1 MKKYLLAAACMAV
14 TASMIASPLTPQEA
28 IGRMMRESGRN
39 KSAAKSLQTTPV
51 FTAMTPQGEP
61 GAYVFNNKDGNGYRI
76 LAADDAAFTVLGYS
90 DTGMIDPEN
99 MPPQLKWWLEETA
112 RQIGYNISRG
122 LSAST
127 SAPTGAEMR
136 AISPLCTTKWNQDG
150 PYNNDAPKIS
160 NRATYTGC
168 VATSMAQVMKYFNYP
183 EKGEG
188 TNSYSWSRGGKT
200 LTMDFGEKEFEWDK
214 MIDVYRG
221 SGYTAAEA
229 AAVAYLMKAC
239 GYSVDMNYGTEASGT
254 QGVLIAE
261 ALVKYFKYDVNCY
274 PAYRMGYSPSQWNQ
288 MVYDNIANCG
298 PVIFNG
304 HPYNDGG
311 HSFICDG
318 YDGHGYYHFN
328 WGWGGTSDGYYLLE
342 TMNPEE
348 QGIGGA
354 GSTGFV
360 YGLNGIFGIQK
371 PTGEPVVDR
380 PDNLLMYGGC
390 YAEGNNKV
398 LNFKCHT
405 WYPQGWYSAMAH
417 TVKVNVGAIFEP
429 IDGTPG
435 ETVTRGGTLNGSVTI
450 ELAPGYYYN
459 TTTGPTINVPN
470 LPDGKYKVTIGVC
483 DRNIKNA
490 PYVPIITSYPCPNY
504 IYYTLKDGEA
514 TIENLPIPKMTI
526 NNLEAGSLL
535 YPSKN
540 VKLNVSIVNETDY
553 ELTES
558 LAAVLIKDEKV
569 KYMGAVTPVV
579 SQAHSNETLEWIT
592 KFTALAG
599 TPSVTSPTKFQLGMY
614 DPINDQIIATFDSV
628 TMNTSIAQGKLQLD
642 LLEIP
647 GVEKTTETFGG
658 KSVTVYKTPRS
669 TFDVKFDYT
678 VLSGFFDGYVNINI
692 EMPEGDDLS
701 NTVVMYDGVYRNYP
715 FLSKGENAKETF
727 TVNYPDGEANQLY
740 ILSASYK
747 PGLRTQPLGEIY
759 FKMMST
765 SINDLNEEIVTEG
778 SRYFNLQGIEI
789 KEPAK
794 GQIVIV
800 IKDGKAH
807 KVQF

>member
-1 MKKYLLAAACMAV
+1 MKKQILAAVCLSLGVSVFAA
-14 TASMIASPLTPQEA
+14 PLTPEQA
-28 IGRMMRESGRN
+28 IGRMMRESSRN
-39 KSAAKSLQTTPV
+39 KSAARNLQTAPV
-51 FTAMTPQGEP
+51 YTAMTPQGEP
-61 GAYVFNNKDGNGYRI
+61 AAYVFNNKDGNGYRI

-90 DTGMIDPEN
+90 DSGMVDPDN
-99 MPPQLKWWLEETA
+99 MPPQLKWWLEETG
-112 RQIGYNISRG
+112 RQIGYNVSRG
-122 LSAST
+122 LRAAT

-136 AISPLCTTKWNQDG
+136 AIAPLCSTKWNQDA

-183 EKGEG
+183 DKGEG
-188 TNSYSWSRGGKT
+188 SNSYSWSRGGKT
-200 LTMDFGEKEFEWDK
+200 LTMDFGAQEFDWDN

-221 SGYTAAEA
+221 TGYTSAQA

-239 GYSVDMNYGTEASGT
+239 GHSVDMNYGTDASGT

-371 PTGEPVVDR
+371 PTGQPVVDR

-390 YAEGNNKV
+390 YAEGTAKV
-398 LNFKCHT
+398 LNFKCYP

-417 TVKVNVGAIFEP
+417 KVKVNVGAIFEP

-435 ETVTRGGTLNGSVTI
+435 ETVTRGGTFNGGVTV
-450 ELAPGYYYN
+450 ELSPGYYFN
-459 TTTGPTINVPN
+459 TTNGPTINVPN
-470 LPDGKYKVTIGVC
+470 LPDGKYKVTIAVS

-504 IYYTLKDGEA
+504 IYFTLKDGEA
-514 TIENLPIPKMTI
+514 TIENVPIPKMTI
-526 NNLEAGSLL
+526 TNIEAGSLI
-535 YPSKN
+535 YSSKN
-540 VKLNVSIVNETDY
+540 VKLNVKIQNETDY

-579 SQAHSNETLEWIT
+579 SQPKSNEVFEWIT
-592 KFTALAG
+592 KFTAMAG
-599 TPSVTSPTKFQLGMY
+599 TPTVTSPTKFQLGMY
-614 DPINDQIIATFDSV
+614 DPINQQVIATFDSV
-628 TMNTSIAQGKLQLD
+628 TMNPSIAQGKLQLD
-642 LLEIP
+642 LLDIP
-647 GVEKTTETFGG
+647 GANKVNTTFGG
-658 KSVTVYKTPRS
+658 NSITVYETPTS
-669 TFDVKFDYT
+669 TFDVNLNYS
-678 VLSGFFDGYVNINI
+678 VLSGYFDGYVNVNI
-692 EMPEGDDLS
+692 LMPEDDNLS
-701 NTVVMYDGVYRNYP
+701 NTTVMYDGVYRNYP
-715 FLSKGENAKETF
+715 FLSKGESAKETF
-727 TVNYPDGEANQLY
+727 TVNYPDGEANQIY
-740 ILSASYK
+740 VLSATYK
-747 PGLRTQPLGEIY
+747 PGLRVQPLGDIY
-759 FKMMST
+759 FRMKST
-765 SINDLNEEIVTEG
+765 GLDELEIVTAGEG
-778 SRYFNLQGIEI
+778 VRYYNLQGIEI

-794 GQIVIV
+794 GQIVIM
-800 IKDGKAH
+800 IKEGKVS
-807 KVQF
+807 KVRF